1 MAART
6 PVEILWDEACCSI
19 CLEIFQDPVFI
30 HCGHSFCRS
39 CITQNWEGLTTNIS
53 CPQCRQTVSQK
64 SLRPSRELANMI
76 EAAKRLNLPRVRNME
91 GGENLCEEHQ
101 EPLKLFCQ
109 DDKKLIYVVCD
120 RSKVH
125 RDYSVVPM
133 GEAVQEYKAWSIL
146 DSWWSSSALCFP
158 FPTLFALGR
167 RGQKLQNRT
176 YKKLHKLLEKQES
189 SFLAQLE
196 QLDTEIRNTQ
206 GESFHRFS
214 EEMMSLG
221 TLIGEMERTHQQPDL
236 ELLKIDLK
244 CSTASFPPSPI
255 LVPPPGKAWRGPN
268 RVRVMGRDRKSP
280 VLPRSAA
287 MSLTLSPPPAQMT
300 LDPRTANGRLY
311 LSEDCKLVRWEPF
324 DQDLPSNP
332 WRFKVD
338 PCVLG
343 SRGFTSGWHRWDVE
357 ICREGFWAIGVVKES
372 VPRGFFLDLN
382 PNKGIWALCHDH
394 GECVA
399 CTSPDLTPL
408 TLRTVP
414 QQIRICLDYEE
425 GRVVFFDAESKERI
439 FAFLQASFQGERVF
453 PWFMVIFFGHHCGS
467 LEPAPGAGGAG
478 EARPGSTLPRK
489 ARGAL

>member
-133 GEAVQEYKAWSIL
+133 GEAVQEYKVRGLWGEVNCHKPVMGITK
-146 DSWWSSSALCFP
+146 LCQHLP
-158 FPTLFALGR
+158 
-167 RGQKLQNRT
+167 
-176 YKKLHKLLEKQES
+176 QEPS
-189 SFLAQLE
+189 
-196 QLDTEIRNTQ
+196 R
-206 GESFHRFS
+206 
-214 EEMMSLG
+214 
-221 TLIGEMERTHQQPDL
+221 
-236 ELLKIDLK
+236 IDLK

-453 PWFMVIFFGHHCGS
+453 PWKPFICFFS
-467 LEPAPGAGGAG
+467 GGQQRTWMSHPWG
-478 EARPGSTLPRK
+478 YISYN
-489 ARGAL
+489 

>member
-1 MAART
+1 MSGWA
-6 PVEILWDEACCSI
+6 PS
-19 CLEIFQDPVFI
+19 
-30 HCGHSFCRS
+30 
-39 CITQNWEGLTTNIS
+39 
-53 CPQCRQTVSQK
+53 PQG
-64 SLRPSRELANMI
+64 P
-76 EAAKRLNLPRVRNME
+76 
-91 GGENLCEEHQ
+91 GWENLCEEHQ

-109 DDKKLIYVVCD
+109 DDKKLIYGVGVFPKCLLL
-120 RSKVH
+120 VG
-125 RDYSVVPM
+125 PT
-133 GEAVQEYKAWSIL
+133 KAWSIL

-236 ELLKIDLK
+236 ELLKVRAQAFQT
-244 CSTASFPPSPI
+244 CWE
-255 LVPPPGKAWRGPN
+255 GKAWRGPN

-453 PWFMVIFFGHHCGS
+453 PWFMVMFGAQ
-467 LEPAPGAGGAG
+467 LRFLPQGAGQKKAN
-478 EARPGSTLPRK
+478 PQSHQLTLGK
-489 ARGAL
+489 ETTDWVLS